1 MMGILLLFARFMV
14 IGIFCY
20 GGGYAILPL
29 LQEAAMKHH
38 WLTKAEFVD
47 MIALAQMTPG
57 PIAVNMATY
66 AGFKTAGVLGAIAA
80 TVGILI
86 PGAVITYILVVCF
99 MRFRET
105 RFMKSVLYGLR
116 PTVTG
121 LIAFAALKIAVV
133 SLFPEGSVSLP
144 FLEVLRSIEVKA
156 VLIFAVS
163 LLLIYKKVGTV
174 PLLICAVIAGILVM

>member
-1 MMGILLLFARFMV
+1 MTVLVLFFRFMV
-14 IGIFCY
+14 IGTFCY

-29 LQEAAMKHH
+29 LQEAAMKYH
-38 WLTKAEFVD
+38 WLTKSEFVD

-66 AGFKTAGVLGAIAA
+66 AGFKTAGVPGAIAA
-80 TVGILI
+80 TTGILL
-86 PGAVITYILVVCF
+86 PGAVITFILIVCF

-105 RFMKSVLYGLR
+105 RFMKSILYGLR

-121 LIAFAALKIAVV
+121 LIAFAALKIALV
-133 SLFPEGSVSLP
+133 SLFPEGAAGLP
-144 FLEVLRSIEVKA
+144 LLEMFKSIEFKA

-174 PLLICAVIAGILVM
+174 PLLICAVIAGILIM